1 MSTPEY
7 DDDLYDDE
15 SGDQPSEPAEA
26 KQQQP
31 GWRKKLERDAKA
43 GREAVAAA
51 EQAKA
56 EAAAAKRD
64 LLIAKAGIDSD
75 KGPGKLFARAYD
87 GELTLDAIK
96 AAAQEYGVLAPAA
109 PAVPPAEAAAV
120 QRVQE
125 AQAGGVPTDGAVD
138 FTAEIDGI
146 PMIVNGQYNP
156 DYQAQ
161 VFEAARKQAARE
173 GRELRM
179 SNNPITGW
187 QHAGPVTT
195 PSG

>member
-26 KQQQP
+26 KQQP
-31 GWRKKLERDAKA
+31 GWRKKLERDAKV

-56 EAAAAKRD
+56 EAAAARKE
-64 LLIAKAGIDSD
+64 LLLAKAGIDSD

-96 AAAQEYGVLAPAA
+96 AAAQEYGVLTPAA

-138 FTAEIDGI
+138 FAAEIDGI
-146 PMIVNGQYNP
+146 PMVVNGQYNP
-156 DYQAQ
+156 DYQAA
-161 VFEAARKQAARE
+161 VFAAASKQAARE
-173 GRELRM
+173 GRELRLNQ
-179 SNNPITGW
+179 SPVTGW
-187 QHAGPVTT
+187 QHVGPVTT